1 MWLWYNREFMQQSNQ
16 IDCGVI
22 TMQYLMR
29 EDITDDI
36 IIIKLNRSYRSGMS
50 SEELYDITRGCWKR
64 RMESV
69 ERAEFAL
76 AVYMG
81 EVIEVYRIFA
91 QYSALEE
98 IRDTV
103 PFDPEV
109 ERGRIIFKGE
119 VADEKVRG
127 KYIGKNVSKLFKRG
141 EASPVKTIYNE

>member
-1 MWLWYNREFMQQSNQ
+1 
-16 IDCGVI
+16 
-22 TMQYLMR
+22 MQYLKR

-36 IIIKLNRSYRSGMS
+36 IIIKLNKSYRSGMS

-64 RMESV
+64 RIESV
-69 ERAEFAL
+69 ERADFAL
-76 AVYMG
+76 AVYKG
-81 EVIEVYRIFA
+81 EVMEVYRISA
-91 QYSALEE
+91 WYSALEE

-119 VADEKVRG
+119 VAEEKVRE

>member
-1 MWLWYNREFMQQSNQ
+1 
-16 IDCGVI
+16 
-22 TMQYLMR
+22 MQYLMR

-36 IIIKLNRSYRSGMS
+36 IIIKLNKSYRSGMS

-64 RMESV
+64 RIESV

-76 AVYMG
+76 AVYKG
-81 EVIEVYRIFA
+81 EVIEVYRISA
-91 QYSALEE
+91 WYSAQEE

-119 VADEKVRG
+119 VAEEKVRE
-127 KYIGKNVSKLFKRG
+127 KYIGKNISKLFKRG
-141 EASPVKTIYNE
+141 EASPVKTIYNA

>member
-1 MWLWYNREFMQQSNQ
+1 
-16 IDCGVI
+16 
-22 TMQYLMR
+22 MQYLMR

-36 IIIKLNRSYRSGMS
+36 IIIKLNRSYRFGMS
-50 SEELYDITRGCWKR
+50 SKELYDITRGCWKR
-64 RMESV
+64 RIESV

-91 QYSALEE
+91 WYSALEE

-103 PFDPEV
+103 PFDPKV

-119 VADEKVRG
+119 VADEKVRE

>member
-1 MWLWYNREFMQQSNQ
+1 
-16 IDCGVI
+16 
-22 TMQYLMR
+22 MR

-36 IIIKLNRSYRSGMS
+36 IIIKLNKSYRSGMS

-64 RMESV
+64 RIESV
-69 ERAEFAL
+69 ERADFAL
-76 AVYMG
+76 AVYKG
-81 EVIEVYRIFA
+81 EVMEVYRISA
-91 QYSALEE
+91 WYSALEE

-119 VADEKVRG
+119 VAEEKVRE

>member
-1 MWLWYNREFMQQSNQ
+1 
-16 IDCGVI
+16 
-22 TMQYLMR
+22 MQYLMR

-36 IIIKLNRSYRSGMS
+36 IIIKLNNSFRSGMS

-64 RMESV
+64 RIESV

-76 AVYMG
+76 AVYKG
-81 EVIEVYRIFA
+81 EVIEVYRISA
-91 QYSALEE
+91 WYSSQEE

-109 ERGRIIFKGE
+109 ERGRIIFKGK
-119 VADEKVRG
+119 VAEEKVRK

-141 EASPVKTIYNE
+141 EASPVKTIYNA

>member
-1 MWLWYNREFMQQSNQ
+1 
-16 IDCGVI
+16 
-22 TMQYLMR
+22 MQYLMR

-36 IIIKLNRSYRSGMS
+36 IIIKLNKSYRSGMS

-64 RMESV
+64 RIESV

-91 QYSALEE
+91 WYSALEE

-103 PFDPEV
+103 PFDPKV

-119 VADEKVRG
+119 VADEKVRE

>member
-1 MWLWYNREFMQQSNQ
+1 
-16 IDCGVI
+16 
-22 TMQYLMR
+22 MQYSMR
-29 EDITDDI
+29 EDIIDDI
-36 IIIKLNRSYRSGMS
+36 IIITLNKSYRSGMS
-50 SEELYDITRGCWKR
+50 FEELYDITRGCWKR
-64 RMESV
+64 RIESV

-91 QYSALEE
+91 WYSALEE

-103 PFDPEV
+103 PFDPKV

-119 VADEKVRG
+119 VADEKVRE
-127 KYIGKNVSKLFKRG
+127 KYIGKNVSKFFKRG